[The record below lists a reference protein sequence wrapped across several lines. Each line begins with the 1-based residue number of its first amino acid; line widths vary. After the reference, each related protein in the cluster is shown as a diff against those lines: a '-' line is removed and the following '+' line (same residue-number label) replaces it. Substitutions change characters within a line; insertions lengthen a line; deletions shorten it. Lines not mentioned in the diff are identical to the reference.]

1 MDKIDK
7 IIARFEQVGRI
18 DLLAELADF
27 MICWCDQYRED
38 GDGTDELFEEMTEAL
53 PDIRN
58 AETLAAHPIGWASS
72 GVGDVA
78 YIAYQLLE
86 LIHNDLYPI
95 MIDDLDHHADEL
107 ERTRLHA
114 PA

>member
-7 IIARFEQVGRI
+7 IIARFEQIGRI

-27 MICWCDQYRED
+27 MISWCDQYRED
-38 GDGTDELFEEMTEAL
+38 VDGTGALFEEMTEAL

-72 GVGDVA
+72 GSA
-78 YIAYQLLE
+78 MSITWRTNCSNLSMMTYI
-86 LIHNDLYPI
+86 PS
-95 MIDDLDHHADEL
+95 
-107 ERTRLHA
+107 
-114 PA
+114 

>member
-27 MICWCDQYRED
+27 MIAWCDQYRED
-38 GDGTDELFEEMTEAL
+38 GDETDELFAEMTEAL

-72 GVGDVA
+72 GVGDVD
-78 YIAYQLLE
+78 YMAYQLLE
-86 LIHNDLYPI
+86 LINDDLYPI
-95 MIDDLDHHADEL
+95 MIDDLRNYANKL